1 MKAINTYKNLS
12 RVDDIPAVKSG
23 LEALEINDLLVG
35 GLLGN
40 NLAQAMFT
48 NLIEYDEGFKFLLNT
63 PMSKMLRAMRDATN
77 NGENTPI
84 WNRDDEDNLVLENIP
99 KMSFSPMTSNPDD
112 CCVIAGDLQ
121 VCKDATILKA
131 LCIEKC
137 QSGIDRMAAAIGV
150 AGKNSV
156 VYAAYTQMLKAEGIN
171 KSSLPTIEQFEQLSL
186 IAQFIVLNMLTF
198 INGMLEVEQ
207 NGNIIK
213 RFNGLAQVMS
223 QPDVFTVDGGSGVI
237 AAFDELLCRIDI
249 IGATNF
255 VGAAFIASRPAM
267 SKIKREIVPKRD
279 GNYPAGWDV
288 VSTNQTIN
296 GQTVPSKKYFF
307 NGIPIIQSEL
317 VYIDTETMQG
327 DIYLVSPNTGIFS
340 AIPLDM
346 PASFLMQ
353 EWDKAHSPFVHWSE
367 DSVEYPDCWTNC
379 VSLTN
384 FGAVVNT
391 DVNGLAVITGLDS
404 GCDAEV
410 YKGLEGLFNINS
422 YAPFVR

>member
-12 RVDDIPAVKSG
+12 QVDDIPAVKSG

-84 WNRDDEDNLVLENIP
+84 WNRDDEGNLVLENIP

-171 KSSLPTIEQFEQLSL
+171 KSALPTIEQFEQLSL

-249 IGATNF
+249 VGATNF

-353 EWDKAHSPFVHWSE
+353 EWDKANSPFVHWSE
-367 DSVEYPDCWTNC
+367 DSV
-379 VSLTN
+379 
-384 FGAVVNT
+384 
-391 DVNGLAVITGLDS
+391 
-404 GCDAEV
+404 
-410 YKGLEGLFNINS
+410 NIQI
-422 YAPFVR
+422 VGQTV